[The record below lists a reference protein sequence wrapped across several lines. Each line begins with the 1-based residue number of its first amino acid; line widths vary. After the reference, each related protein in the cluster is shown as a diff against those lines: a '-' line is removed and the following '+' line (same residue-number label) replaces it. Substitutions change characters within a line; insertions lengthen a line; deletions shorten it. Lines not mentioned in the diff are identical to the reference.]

1 MYGIYKD
8 DGRGKILVG
17 YCRTHHGAERAK
29 KHFLKCYSYECG
41 HTFCSITIEQ
51 MDSYFRIKAGYAA
64 LRVMR
69 SIEEAKLRRMEEQR
83 RISDA
88 CYARQSER
96 VNSLY

>member
-8 DGRGKILVG
+8 NGQGKTLVG

-29 KHFLKCYSYECG
+29 RHFIKCYRYECG
-41 HTFCSITIEQ
+41 HTFCSVTVEQ
-51 MDSYFRIKAGYAA
+51 MDSYFRIKAGYAV
-64 LRVMR
+64 LRVMH

-88 CYARQSER
+88 CYARQNER